1 MNGVIKFF
9 EVLIKISFS
18 KDINKILV
26 DRIKKVK
33 DILLST
39 YELRIFFKIILFPIK
54 LILDLFIAFIKIFLV
69 ILLPQYLY
77 GNLKYSLKLFYDDIV
92 NKKLKLFIVVK
103 RFYLFW
109 KLILGG
115 REKRK
120 SFGELNKDKTFFVI
134 RPYYYMEKN
143 ELATSVSNLLFHYYR
158 NLQHLSYAIEHN
170 WIPVVDWENY
180 GPFPHQE
187 EYPIHGTT
195 NCWEY
200 YWRQPSDYTLQEVYK
215 SKNVILSDRNSRNY
229 GYIPSSFITPP
240 FHVYTQ
246 NLVKQCCKYD
256 SAIKLNSYTDKYIN
270 KRISELFYNKGKILG
285 ISIRGASY
293 RVKKVSGHPIQPS
306 VNELIKTIE
315 NLIVSWKIDNIFFAC
330 ESEDLVNEIRSKFGD
345 KVITLP
351 RLRYDK
357 IPGEIYDGKLYNPL
371 YEPGNRYQ
379 SNLDYLTEMVLL
391 SKCQCLLAGMSSGVR
406 MALIWNKG
414 KYENVKIFDKGLW

>member
-1 MNGVIKFF
+1 MNGIIKLF
-9 EVLIKISFS
+9 EVLMRVILPQKLN
-18 KDINKILV
+18 DIFFN
-26 DRIKKVK
+26 RIKRIK

-39 YELRIFFKIILFPIK
+39 YELRIFFKVIVFPLK
-54 LILDLFIAFIKIFLV
+54 LIADLIVAIFKILLV
-69 ILLPQYLY
+69 ILLPQYIY
-77 GNLKYSLKLFYDDIV
+77 GNLKYSVKLFYGDAV
-92 NKKLKLFIVVK
+92 SRKLKLIVILK
-103 RFYLFW
+103 IFYLFW
-109 KLILGG
+109 KLIIDG

-120 SFGELNKDKTFFVI
+120 SFGNLNPDKTFFII

-170 WIPVVDWENY
+170 WIPVIDWENY

-187 EYPIHGTT
+187 DYPINGTV

-200 YWRQPSDYTLQEVYK
+200 YWQQPSDYTLQEVYK

-240 FHVYTQ
+240 FNVYAQ
-246 NLVKQCCKYD
+246 NLVKRCCKYD
-256 SAIKLNSYTDKYIN
+256 SYIKLNEYTANYVNQKI
-270 KRISELFYNKGKILG
+270 KQLFTNKGRILG

-293 RVKKVSGHPIQPS
+293 RIKKVSGHPIQPS
-306 VNELIKTIE
+306 LDELIKTIE
-315 NLIVSWKIDNIFFAC
+315 NLINEWEIDNIFFAC
-330 ESEDLVNEIRSKFGD
+330 ESEDLVNEIINKFRG

-351 RLRYDK
+351 RMRYDK
-357 IPGEIYDGKLYNPL
+357 IPGEIYDGKIYNPL

-379 SNLDYLTEMVLL
+379 SNLDYLTEMILL

-406 MALIWNKG
+406 MALIWNNG
-414 KYENVKIFDKGLW
+414 QYENVKIFDKGLW